1 MSLYPI
7 SDILCR
13 LILFELVFCSVHS
26 ISFVKLA
33 VIDNFIQITLHTIIA
48 LAAGGY
54 KMLVTFLSPT
64 LPYSGNR
71 VNHTLVKCTVAKL
84 IIPPSLQ
91 PNRDTEYNKEIT
103 VINSHCWLT
112 G

>member
-1 MSLYPI
+1 MLSSLNIPLEI
-7 SDILCR
+7 
-13 LILFELVFCSVHS
+13 
-26 ISFVKLA
+26 A
-33 VIDNFIQITLHTIIA
+33 VIDNFIHITLHTIIA

-84 IIPPSLQ
+84 IIPPSSPPSNQ
-91 PNRDTEYNKEIT
+91 IATHGIIKK
-103 VINSHCWLT
+103 
-112 G
+112 